1 MHKESTLALWRG
13 RLAECERCGFS
24 DEEHCE
30 ASGVSLRMLRLW
42 RRRLSAL
49 SSPLELLEV
58 PPPFSAPSRTR
69 GEDSGVS
76 LEACGVVIRLS
87 LGFGKGTLCRVMGL
101 LPGMPPC

>member
-13 RLAECERCGFS
+13 RLAECERCGFT
-24 DEEHCE
+24 DEEYCE
-30 ASGVSLRMLRLW
+30 ASGVSMRMLRLW

-58 PPPFSAPSRTR
+58 PAPPSAPSRAG

-76 LEACGVVIRLS
+76 LEAYGVVVRLS
-87 LGFGKGTLCRVMGL
+87 RGFDEGTLCRVMAL